1 MDDED
6 LDRLTNM
13 RRLSMIK
20 IEESIVSRSRFVVT
34 KSLKGPSRPSEV
46 INGLLMPEAHFRHV
60 AEDLGLCWI
69 FRGYENVAAV
79 EWVSYR

>member
-1 MDDED
+1 MKDSC
-6 LDRLTNM
+6 
-13 RRLSMIK
+13 LSK
-20 IEESIVSRSRFVVT
+20 DEESIVSQSQFVVT

-69 FRGYENVAAV
+69 FRGYENVAAI
-79 EWVSYR
+79 EWVSHHLL